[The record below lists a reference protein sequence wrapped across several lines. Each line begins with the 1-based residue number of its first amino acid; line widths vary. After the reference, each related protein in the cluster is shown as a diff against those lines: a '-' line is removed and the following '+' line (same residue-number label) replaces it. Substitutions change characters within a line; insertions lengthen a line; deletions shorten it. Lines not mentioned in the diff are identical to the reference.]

1 MVVDD
6 DPANLGLLEDALG
19 QKDYEVRSFLRG
31 RLALASASHKPPDLI
46 LLDATMPDLTGYE
59 VCERLKADA
68 KLSSIPVIFLTGL
81 KETEDKVK
89 AFRVGGV
96 DHITKPFQLEEIYAR
111 VETHLGLHLLQRAL
125 QLQNEKLEEAVASR
139 TRELREAHE
148 RLTVLDRAKND
159 FLRVISH
166 ELRTPLNGLLGVGE
180 IVFDELSH
188 SEESGQLR
196 QVFEHSRDRIVSLL
210 DDALLLTQIDVARPK
225 LKLDSVSLSQVLNR
239 AMERTNGFAESR
251 HVALRSSS
259 AELGRI
265 PGGEDLLVRGFQA
278 LLETAVRFSEKGG
291 TVLLRRENSPGP
303 LRLFIDSEGRT
314 LPQAAMGKFFDVF
327 SIAEADTPGGEL
339 GLGPPLAHRILSLFG
354 ADVSVANRDHPPGIR
369 LAVSF

>member
-6 DPANLGLLEDALG
+6 DPASLGLLEEALG

-31 RLALASASHKPPDLI
+31 RLALSSASHKPPDLI

-81 KETEDKVK
+81 RETEDKVR
-89 AFRVGGV
+89 AFRAGGV

-111 VETHLGLHLLQRAL
+111 VETHLGLHLLRHAL
-125 QLQNEKLEEAVASR
+125 QLQNEHLEETVASR
-139 TRELREAHE
+139 TRELSEAHE

-159 FLRVISH
+159 FLSVISH

-196 QVFEHSRDRIVSLL
+196 RVFEHSRNRIVSLL

-225 LKLDSVSLSQVLNR
+225 LKSDSVSLSQVLNR
-239 AMERTNGFAESR
+239 AVERTKEFAESR

-259 AELGRI
+259 LDLGRI

-291 TVLLRRENSPGP
+291 TVFLRREDFFGQ

-354 ADVSVANRDHPPGIR
+354 ADVSVANRDDPAGIR